1 MIKKQTKIGLL
12 VSSLLMSMTASAEYK
27 MNLTKGVSE
36 YSNQVYNMHMMVL
49 WICVIVC
56 LGVFGGM
63 IYSIIAHRKSRGVE
77 PAKFSHSTTVE
88 IIWTVIPVLILVAI
102 ALPATRGMMEMDS
115 PKDKAGEPLNMEMT
129 IKVTGYQWKW
139 RYDYLEEGFGFLST
153 LAAESNIARQ
163 KGSGIDVRTVD
174 NYLLDVDNPLVIPAN
189 TNIRFL
195 LTSDDVIHSWWVPDF
210 GWKRDAI
217 PGYINEGWTNVK
229 EPGTYRGQCAELCGK
244 DHGYMPI
251 VVEVLSKVDYANW
264 LAEKNGGTAVVATE
278 QANTEVDAKTAAT
291 GTMSAADYAE
301 KLAQEAVASEA
312 DEATA
317 ETTDEIFVQS
327 EDQDTESVAEVD
339 GQEVD
344 GQDVEDA
351 TDEAEQVDEGWSM
364 ERLMA
369 RGEEVYNTQCLACH
383 KIDGSGMPPAF
394 PALAGSAVVVG
405 DIAKQIDTVVNG
417 VPGTGMMPFG
427 NMLPAEDIAATIT
440 YTRNSFGN
448 DVGDRVQPADI
459 EAAKQ

>member
-1 MIKKQTKIGLL
+1 MMNKKTKKGLL
-12 VSSLLMSMTASAEYK
+12 VGSLLASTAASAEYK
-27 MNLTKGVSE
+27 LNLTKGVSD
-36 YSNQVYNMHMMVL
+36 YSAQVYDMHMLVL
-49 WICVIVC
+49 WICVVIC
-56 LGVFGGM
+56 LGVFGAM
-63 IYSIIAHRKSRGVE
+63 FYSIIAHRKSKGVE
-77 PAKFSHSTTVE
+77 PAKFSHSTTIE
-88 IIWTVIPVLILVAI
+88 IIWTAIPVLILIAI
-102 ALPATRGMMEMDS
+102 ALPATKGMIQMDS
-115 PKDKAGEPLNMEMT
+115 PKDDKGEPVTMDMT
-129 IKVTGYQWKW
+129 VKITGYQWKW
-139 RYDYLEEGFGFLST
+139 RYDYLEDGFGFLST
-153 LAAESNIARQ
+153 LAADSNIARQ
-163 KGSGIDVRTVD
+163 KGSGVDVSTVD
-174 NYLLDVDNPLVIPAN
+174 NYLLEVDKPLVIPAN

-217 PGYINEGWTNVK
+217 PGYINEAWTNVK

-251 VVEVLSKVDYANW
+251 VVEVLSKSDYANW
-264 LAEKNGGTAVVATE
+264 LAEQTGDTVTNQPASVDTPQATDAVVNMIEQSSASETAEAMVQSAAQELVADDDAE
-278 QANTEVDAKTAAT
+278 QAETEEVDGENA
-291 GTMSAADYAE
+291 
-301 KLAQEAVASEA
+301 A
-312 DEATA
+312 DEAQQA
-317 ETTDEIFVQS
+317 
-327 EDQDTESVAEVD
+327 D
-339 GQEVD
+339 GE
-344 GQDVEDA
+344 
-351 TDEAEQVDEGWSM
+351 WSM

-394 PALAGSAVVVG
+394 PALANSAVVTG

-448 DVGDRVQPADI
+448 DAGDRVQPADV

>member
-1 MIKKQTKIGLL
+1 MMKKQTKIGLL
-12 VSSLLMSMTASAEYK
+12 VSSLLMMATTASADYK
-27 MNLTKGVSE
+27 MNLTQGVSE

-63 IYSIIAHRKSRGVE
+63 IYSIIAHRKSKGVE
-77 PAKFSHSTTVE
+77 PATFSHSTTEE
-88 IIWTVIPVLILVAI
+88 IIWTVIPVLILAAI
-102 ALPATRGMMEMDS
+102 ALPATRGMMQMDS
-115 PKDKAGEPLNMEMT
+115 PTDKDGKPVNMEMT
-129 IKVTGYQWKW
+129 VKVTGYRWKW
-139 RYDYLEEGFGFLST
+139 RYDYLDEGFGFLST

-174 NYLLDVDNPLVIPAN
+174 NYLLDVDNPLVIPVD

-195 LTSDDVIHSWWVPDF
+195 LTADDVIHSWWVPEL

-217 PGYINEGWTNVK
+217 PGYINEAWTNVT

-251 VVEVLSKVDYANW
+251 VVEVLSKPDYAKW
-264 LAEKNGGTAVVATE
+264 LAEKNGGSVAAAAVVQQDADAGEVGSQVTAIAANDDTEYAEQSAGEIVSSEVEENVTDTIE
-278 QANTEVDAKTAAT
+278 QAEQIVAEAVEEVV
-291 GTMSAADYAE
+291 AADDAE
-301 KLAQEAVASEA
+301 ENAISETP
-312 DEATA
+312 EP
-317 ETTDEIFVQS
+317 
-327 EDQDTESVAEVD
+327 
-339 GQEVD
+339 
-344 GQDVEDA
+344 
-351 TDEAEQVDEGWSM
+351 VDEGWSM

-394 PALAGSAVVVG
+394 PALANSAVVVG
-405 DIAKQIDTVVNG
+405 DITKQIDTVVNG

-427 NMLPAEDIAATIT
+427 NMLQIGRAH
-440 YTRNSFGN
+440 
-448 DVGDRVQPADI
+448 V
-459 EAAKQ
+459 